1 MSRAALTPV
10 MQEMLRC
17 LDDRLEV
24 FTFGKTHRP
33 EEIAK
38 LDTAQARLHELQA
51 AYPTSWRMLQRHLG
65 NQ

>member
-1 MSRAALTPV
+1 ML
-10 MQEMLRC
+10 EMLRC

-38 LDTAQARLHELQA
+38 LSTANERLSVLQA
-51 AYPTSWRMLQRHLG
+51 AYPVAWQKLCRQLG
-65 NQ
+65 LLRSA